1 MDFSSSNSLTTFA
14 FALDGPVPLPLLVS
28 NDSPASTET
37 ASSTDFPWSPDNFYS
52 VIEMNKLL
60 DEMQHQAVSD
70 CSAAS
75 PTSPVS
81 TGSSSFYCCQWI
93 GCMCPVYT
101 SLDTLVAHVMQ
112 DHVQSGKSS
121 YVCGWAEC
129 SREGRPFV
137 KRHKIMTHIR
147 SHTGERPFACD
158 ACGKRFA
165 RHDSLI
171 THSKLHA
178 KKRAYMCP
186 HAGCGQSFGQVH
198 LLENH
203 ERINHTGQPV
213 MDASMQQ
220 LSTMQFEPAADLD
233 WTQLLSMGDCYNVL
247 NFY

>member
-1 MDFSSSNSLTTFA
+1 MDFSTSTNTSYA
-14 FALDGPVPLPLLVS
+14 FALDGSFPLPLLVS
-28 NDSPASTET
+28 NDSPNSTET
-37 ASSTDFPWSPDNFYS
+37 SSSTDFPWSYEDFYS

-60 DEMQHQAVSD
+60 DEMQHQASD
-70 CSAAS
+70 ESLAS

-81 TGSSSFYCCQWI
+81 TDSASFHCCQWI
-93 GCMCPVYT
+93 GCTCPVYT

-129 SREGRPFV
+129 SREGRPFA

-158 ACGKRFA
+158 SCGKSFA

-178 KKRAYMCP
+178 KKRAYVCA

-203 ERINHTGQPV
+203 ERISHGRQLPA
-213 MDASMQQ
+213 DSSLQQ
-220 LSTMQFEPAADLD
+220 LNAMQFEPAGDVD
-233 WTQLLSMGDCYNVL
+233 WTQLLNMGGNCFNAL